1 MKNLR
6 NSSLFIAIYVE
17 DSFNPTLNELITTHF
32 DDITR
37 QLNEVDVQFIYL
49 PHVLLNNDIRE
60 IIGYNRPQL
69 LQEFNQLSISD
80 IYQKLKSDLALQFQG
95 EGLIWIENR
104 LHTQLKSFSL
114 NAQDELHTQ
123 LHEFTRLIAQQ
134 PNPLDLYDEIYLYKE
149 NYETVILQDT
159 EDYETFI
166 LQDTEYDSLQE
177 NKILC
182 SHVDELHFETE
193 AFELANEIREKIRKL
208 EESGALYLLN
218 DILEKVLVKK
228 PQLSTLFITNDFR
241 FFLKEYEMREVKM
254 APLSKALYLLFLRHP
269 EGIKF
274 KDLIDYRDEL
284 LSIYKNVTTHESTGK
299 AMASIIAM
307 TDPLNNSVNEKC
319 SRIRAAFLEVIA
331 DELAQNYYVV
341 GYKGEAK
348 TITLDRSLVVFQ

>member
-1 MKNLR
+1 M
-6 NSSLFIAIYVE
+6 
-17 DSFNPTLNELITTHF
+17 
-32 DDITR
+32 
-37 QLNEVDVQFIYL
+37 
-49 PHVLLNNDIRE
+49 
-60 IIGYNRPQL
+60 
-69 LQEFNQLSISD
+69 
-80 IYQKLKSDLALQFQG
+80 
-95 EGLIWIENR
+95 
-104 LHTQLKSFSL
+104 
-114 NAQDELHTQ
+114 
-123 LHEFTRLIAQQ
+123 
-134 PNPLDLYDEIYLYKE
+134 LYKE
-149 NYETVILQDT
+149 NYETVILSDT
-159 EDYETFI
+159 ADYEQFT
-166 LQDTEYDSLQE
+166 LPDNEYDSLQDNE
-177 NKILC
+177 IVC
-182 SHVDELHFETE
+182 FPESEHHFETE

-299 AMASIIAM
+299 AMASITAM

-348 TITLDRSLVVFQ
+348 TIMLDRSLVVFQ